1 MTARTLGRGLGTA
14 ILVIMFSF
22 SASTLSAAADED
34 LDSLVKWLSGS
45 FSSQRQSTVDTAYF
59 HVDLH
64 MSRIWNDRTDGIW
77 MIVEQAMATSP
88 QAPYRQRVYNIKRVE
103 ENMIELVVYAWKD
116 AKRVIGGWKDPS
128 LVADL
133 SPVDL
138 TLRRGCEVYLQ
149 RDEFK
154 FLGGTH
160 GTACS
165 SDIRGASYATSEV
178 QIADKIIA
186 SWDRGYTAKGD
197 QVWGAVKGPYY
208 FLRQK
213 P

>member
-1 MTARTLGRGLGTA
+1 MTNRIILRGLCTA
-14 ILVIMFSF
+14 ILLITFSL
-22 SASTLSAAADED
+22 SASPLRAAGDED

-45 FSSQRQSTVDTAYF
+45 FSSQRQSAVDTAYF

-64 MSRIWNDRTDGIW
+64 MGRIWNDRTDGIW
-77 MIVEQAMATSP
+77 MIVEQAMAKSP

-103 ENMIELVVYAWKD
+103 ENMIELIVYAWKD
-116 AKRVIGGWKDPS
+116 PKRVIGGWKDAS

-133 SPVDL
+133 SPADL

-186 SWDRGYTAKGD
+186 SWDRGYAATGD

>member
-1 MTARTLGRGLGTA
+1 MTKRIITMGLSTS
-14 ILVIMFSF
+14 LLMFSL
-22 SASTLSAAADED
+22 SASTLHAADDED

-64 MSRIWNDRTDGIW
+64 MNRIWNDRTDGIW

-103 ENMIELVVYAWKD
+103 ENMIELIVYAWKD
-116 AKRVIGGWKDPS
+116 SKRVIGAWKDVS

-133 SPVDL
+133 SPSDL
-138 TLRRGCEVYLQ
+138 SLRRGCEVYLQ